1 MFQLTLKLDQQD
13 AFRAEAALEGL
24 ADAITWFEEP
34 GQKTISADVFAERW
48 QLDAIFQTKPD
59 LQNIKNILQQG
70 GCKYRSISLEK
81 LPATDW
87 LQKNRQSFVPISA
100 GRFYIYPS
108 HQKDIPRGKTG
119 IRMDATTAFGTG
131 HHASTFGCL
140 LALDKLAK
148 TLRPKR
154 VLDMGC
160 GTAIL
165 AIAARKIWKNSPVL
179 AADIDAEAVRVAR
192 KNCKANQAQDITCL
206 QSRGFAG
213 KDVRKNGP
221 YNLILA
227 NILARPLCKMS
238 SDMRQFLAPGGV
250 VVLSGLLD
258 GQARLVLVSYLRQ
271 GFRLMRRIRKDGWS
285 TLVLQK

>member
-1 MFQLTLKLDQQD
+1 MFQLSLKLDQQD
-13 AFRAEAALEGL
+13 AFRAEAALEGM
-24 ADAITWFEEP
+24 ADAVTWFEEP

-48 QLDAIFQTKPD
+48 QLDAIFRAKPD
-59 LQNIKNILQQG
+59 LQEIKKLLRG
-70 GCKYRSISLEK
+70 VGCKYRAITLKK
-81 LPATDW
+81 LPSTDW
-87 LQKNRQSFVPISA
+87 LQQNRQSFAPISA

-108 HQKDIPRGKTG
+108 HQKNIPRGKIG

-140 LALDKLAK
+140 LALDGLYK
-148 TLRPKR
+148 TMRPKR
-154 VLDMGC
+154 ILDMGC

-165 AIAARKIWKNSPVL
+165 AIAAKKLWKKSPIL
-179 AADIDAEAVRVAR
+179 AADIDAEAVKVAR
-192 KNCKANQAQDITCL
+192 KNCKANKTQDIGCT

-213 KDVRKNGP
+213 KEVRLSGP
-221 YNLILA
+221 YDLILA
-227 NILARPLCKMS
+227 NILARPLCKMAA
-238 SDMRQFLAPGGV
+238 DMRRSINPGGI

-285 TLVLQK
+285 TLVLQA